1 MCEMNINDL
10 KTGDLLLFDCENYF
24 GTGILSYL
32 IKKYTDSKYSHIGMV
47 VKDPEFTEK
56 PMPKGY
62 YVWQSGWTGDQD
74 LQDGKKK
81 FGVQLTHLDEMI
93 DHYKENKGHIYIRKV
108 HCDEKHFSNETLDK
122 IHKVVYDKPY
132 DINLKDW
139 IQAMDDKDS
148 DPQKVDRFWCSA
160 LVGYIYTKSG
170 ILSDET
176 DWSVLKPCD
185 FSIEYN
191 DNLEFTKDCSLD
203 SKEIKLF

>member
-1 MCEMNINDL
+1 M
-10 KTGDLLLFDCENYF
+10 
-24 GTGILSYL
+24 
-32 IKKYTDSKYSHIGMV
+32 
-47 VKDPEFTEK
+47 
-56 PMPKGY
+56 
-62 YVWQSGWTGDQD
+62 
-74 LQDGKKK
+74 
-81 FGVQLTHLDEMI
+81 
-93 DHYKENKGHIYIRKV
+93 
-108 HCDEKHFSNETLDK
+108 DK

-191 DNLEFTKDCSLD
+191 DNLEFSKDCSLD